1 MLRAALR
8 VDNEA
13 ALDRPGR
20 NSGEKKGLPFRGS
33 PH

>member
-1 MLRAALR
+1 MLRANWC

-13 ALDRPGR
+13 ALDRRGC

>member
-1 MLRAALR
+1 MLRANWP

-13 ALDRPGR
+13 ARSGRER
-20 NSGEKKGLPFRGS
+20 NSGEKNGLPFRGS